1 MTDKPAVL
9 FVCVHNAGRS
19 QMATGYLTELAHG
32 AIEDWALG
40 DPAGKGI
47 ETVRRVRHDIRGRVQ
62 TLIDELLPDNLLP
75 DNL

>member
-1 MTDKPAVL
+1 MTDNPRLL

-19 QMATGYLTELAHG
+19 QMAAGYLTELAHG
-32 AIEDWALG
+32 AIEDWELG

-47 ETVRRVRHDIRGRVQ
+47 ETVRRVRDDIRGRVQ
-62 TLIDELLPDNLLP
+62 TLIDELLPDELLP